1 MKQFTF
7 ILIMTL
13 LSPAL
18 AYSQTNGGL
27 HVDGSRNFMVP
38 VDSLDIR
45 PWAADFTVSLTI
57 DFDSVKDNATTSLLG
72 LRSRE
77 WDGTDKA
84 DRGTMWVDC
93 INDNDTM
100 YLKCGFRY
108 FYGIGEDTIE
118 LPADFSGIH
127 TVALT
132 HGTSHIADGNIDRG
146 FYSTKLFVD
155 GEFVSDIRRP
165 VSDLW
170 WRETSHFVIGGSLSD
185 ALPYSGMLYDFKYY
199 DATLNEEQMA
209 SSSDKE
215 NENYISPTCHWDFWD
230 MTADEALDSYPNEG
244 TMPGLQALTGD
255 FLSDDF
261 IPVINKDYEG
271 FDKDSTLTFYYGNG
285 YGLGTCLSIDIYAF
299 SEATGLYENVYSIVY
314 PYFDYILTDP
324 EGKYFNVLFAEDD
337 LSEAYDVTD
346 GIEAGDMFYGDSI
359 WNQRMSLYG
368 HTAFYCN
375 SGDTVIDVYYADGRK
390 NIVTQHVSY
399 SDFSIRGLHCSYW
412 NDDRDIE
419 GCISGSVLSNNRYIQ
434 GLGWVT
440 LHEYGESGI
449 GIGTGLGFSTYHLRM
464 LENGNKCLFANPMYA
479 TDNTRRIIGS
489 DGGSVEDAESS
500 PASWHLLSTVADS
513 ELAITDNSGK
523 PVCPD
528 KVSVTSISGT
538 VYRCAVRDG
547 GTVDVS
553 SLPQGFYLLTATCGD
568 VTQTLK
574 FIKK

>member
-27 HVDGSRNFMVP
+27 HVNGSHNFMVP

-45 PWAADFTVSLTI
+45 PWAADFTVSFTI
-57 DFDSVKDNATTSLLG
+57 DFDSIKDNATTSLLG

-84 DRGTMWVDC
+84 DRGTLWVDC

-100 YLKCGFRY
+100 YLKYGFRY
-108 FYGIGEDTIE
+108 YSGMEQNSAKLLRLDGVHTLTIIHEVKQILSDTEFIDDNNYSVCLYVDDNCISKIEDYE
-118 LPADFSGIH
+118 RQN
-127 TVALT
+127 V
-132 HGTSHIADGNIDRG
+132 
-146 FYSTKLFVD
+146 
-155 GEFVSDIRRP
+155 

-170 WRETSHFVIGGSLSD
+170 WRETSHFVIGGNLSD

-199 DATLNEEQMA
+199 DMALNEKQMA
-209 SSSDKE
+209 ASSDKE
-215 NENYISPTCHWDFWD
+215 NENYTVPTCHWDFLN

-255 FLSDDF
+255 FLSDAF

-271 FDKDSTLTFYYGNG
+271 FDKDSTLCFYY
-285 YGLGTCLSIDIYAF
+285 SW
-299 SEATGLYENVYSIVY
+299 ATGLNNELFINEFRYSNEKGLWCLEKKFGMHLFNYLIMDQENKHFNGMNGDEDLTSA
-314 PYFDYILTDP
+314 FDVSKDI
-324 EGKYFNVLFAEDD
+324 
-337 LSEAYDVTD
+337 
-346 GIEAGDMFYGDSI
+346 GIGDIFYGDLIESE
-359 WNQRMSLYG
+359 S
-368 HTAFYCN
+368 YCN
-375 SGDTVIDVYYADGRK
+375 FFQGADSVIDVYYADGHK
-390 NIVTQHVSY
+390 NIVLKTVSNMSLQMY
-399 SDFSIRGLHCSYW
+399 ARYCNLVE
-412 NDDRDIE
+412 NE
-419 GCISGSVLSNNRYIQ
+419 LNVESGINGGGYLNNRYIE
-434 GLGWVT
+434 GIGWVNN
-440 LHEYGESGI
+440 GSG
-449 GIGTGLGFSTYHLRM
+449 YHWTTSNTNLRM
-464 LENGNKCLFANPMYA
+464 IKIGDKCMFANPLFNGYTAMNA
-479 TDNTRRIIGS
+479 W
-489 DGGSVEDAESS
+489 GGMPDSVEDAESS
-500 PASWHLLSTVADS
+500 PASWHLLSTVASS
-513 ELAITDNSGK
+513 ELVITDNSGK

-528 KVSVTSISGT
+528 RVSVTSISGT
-538 VYRCAVRDG
+538 VYRCAVRDD

>member
-7 ILIMTL
+7 ILILAL

-27 HVDGSRNFMVP
+27 HVNGSHNFMVP

-84 DRGTMWVDC
+84 DRGTLWVDC
-93 INDNDTM
+93 INENDTM

-132 HGTSHIADGNIDRG
+132 HGTSHIAEDYIDRG
-146 FYSTKLFVD
+146 NYSTKLFVD
-155 GEFVSDIRRP
+155 GKFVSDIRRP

-209 SSSDKE
+209 SSSDIE
-215 NENYISPTCHWDFWD
+215 NENYTVPTCHWDFWN
-230 MTADEALDSYPNEG
+230 MTADEASDSYSNKG

-285 YGLGTCLSIDIYAF
+285 YERGGTCLTIDIYAF
-299 SEATGLYENVYSIVY
+299 SEATGLYENVYSTVY

-324 EGKYFNVLFAEDD
+324 EGKYFNALCDKCD

-346 GIEAGDMFYGDSI
+346 GIEAGDLFYGDGIS
-359 WNQRMSLYG
+359 NP
-368 HTAFYCN
+368 
-375 SGDTVIDVYYADGRK
+375 GDTVIDVYYADGRK

-419 GCISGSVLSNNRYIQ
+419 GCISGSALSNNRYIQ

-440 LHEYGESGI
+440 LFDGGHGA
-449 GIGTGLGFSTYHLRM
+449 YHLRM

-479 TDNTRRIIGS
+479 TDNTRRIIGG

-500 PASWHLLSTVADS
+500 PASWHLPSTVASS
-513 ELAITDNSGK
+513 ELVITDNSGK
-523 PVCPD
+523 PVYPD

-538 VYRCAVRDG
+538 VYRCALRDG

>member
-18 AYSQTNGGL
+18 TYSQTNGGL

-45 PWAADFTVSLTI
+45 PWAADFTVSFTI
-57 DFDSVKDNATTSLLG
+57 DFDSIKDNATTSLLG

-93 INDNDTM
+93 INENDTM

-146 FYSTKLFVD
+146 NYSTKLFVD
-155 GEFVSDIRRP
+155 GKFVSDIRRP
-165 VSDLW
+165 ISDLW

-215 NENYISPTCHWDFWD
+215 NENYTVPTCHWDFWN

-285 YGLGTCLSIDIYAF
+285 EGMGTFLSIDIYAF
-299 SEATGLYENVYSIVY
+299 SEATGLYENVYSTVY
-314 PYFDYILTDP
+314 PFFDYILTDP
-324 EGKYFNVLFAEDD
+324 EGKYFNALCDKCD

-346 GIEAGDMFYGDSI
+346 DIEAGDLFYGDSI
-359 WNQRMSLYG
+359 
-368 HTAFYCN
+368 CN
-375 SGDTVIDVYYADGRK
+375 SSMASLFCRNPGDTVIDVYYADGRR
-390 NIVTQHVSY
+390 NIVTKQVAY
-399 SDFSIRGLHCSYW
+399 SELWLKGENCHNLDDDKDVE
-412 NDDRDIE
+412 NDIY
-419 GCISGSVLSNNRYIQ
+419 GSVYSNDRYIQ

-440 LHEYGESGI
+440 LHSGEDVH
-449 GIGTGLGFSTYHLRM
+449 HLRM

-479 TDNTRRIIGS
+479 TD
-489 DGGSVEDAESS
+489 
-500 PASWHLLSTVADS
+500 STVASS
-513 ELAITDNSGK
+513 ELVITDNSGK

-528 KVSVTSISGT
+528 RVSVTSISGT
-538 VYRCAVRDG
+538 VYQCAVSDG

>member
-27 HVDGSRNFMVP
+27 HVDGSHNFMVP

-45 PWAADFTVSLTI
+45 PWAADFTVSFTI
-57 DFDSVKDNATTSLLG
+57 DFDSIKDNATTSLLG

-132 HGTSHIADGNIDRG
+132 HGTSHIAEDYIDRG
-146 FYSTKLFVD
+146 NYSTKLFVD
-155 GEFVSDIRRP
+155 GKFVSDIRRP

-271 FDKDSTLTFYYGNG
+271 FDKDSTLTFYVSYASGTVNELSMEA
-285 YGLGTCLSIDIYAF
+285 YTYSDSIGLWS
-299 SEATGLYENVYSIVY
+299 NVDFVNYNFLI
-314 PYFDYILTDP
+314 TDSD
-324 EGKYFNVLFAEDD
+324 GKYFNAMSWKDD
-337 LSEAYDVTD
+337 LSKAVDVTENVEV
-346 GIEAGDMFYGDSI
+346 GQIFYGDSLSTGF
-359 WNQRMSLYG
+359 WDYYYSYPD
-368 HTAFYCN
+368 
-375 SGDTVIDVYYADGRK
+375 SVIDIYYADGRK
-390 NIVTQHVSY
+390 NIVTATVSHFDLVIY
-399 SDFSIRGLHCSYW
+399 DYYCYYPYDEDKVVEHGVGGECFL
-412 NDDRDIE
+412 
-419 GCISGSVLSNNRYIQ
+419 NNRYIQ
-434 GLGWVT
+434 GLGWINSSPE
-440 LHEYGESGI
+440 HGYS
-449 GIGTGLGFSTYHLRM
+449 YNLRM
-464 LENGNKCLFANPMYA
+464 LLNGNKCLFMNPVFKGDVA
-479 TDNTRRIIGS
+479 VWGCGS
-489 DGGSVEDAESS
+489 LPDSVEDAESS
-500 PASWHLLSTVADS
+500 PASWHLLSAVVSS
-513 ELAITDNSGK
+513 ELVITDNSGK

-528 KVSVTSISGT
+528 RVSVTSISGT

>member
-27 HVDGSRNFMVP
+27 HVDGSHNFMVP

-45 PWAADFTVSLTI
+45 PWAADFTVSFTI
-57 DFDSVKDNATTSLLG
+57 DFDSIKDNATTSLLG

-84 DRGTMWVDC
+84 DRGTLWVDC

-100 YLKCGFRY
+100 YLSYGVRY
-108 FYGIGEDTIE
+108 FNGTESDTVK
-118 LPADFSGIH
+118 LPAGFSGVH
-127 TVALT
+127 TVSLT
-132 HGTSHIADGNIDRG
+132 HGTGHITESEDLYVYCVYWIGI
-146 FYSTKLFVD
+146 SLD
-155 GEFVSDIRRP
+155 GESLSDNIRTDYD

-170 WRETSHFVIGGSLSD
+170 WRETSHFVIGGGLSD
-185 ALPYSGMLYDFKYY
+185 ALPYCGTLYDFKYSGWPEINTVKP
-199 DATLNEEQMA
+199 DVW
-209 SSSDKE
+209 
-215 NENYISPTCHWDFWD
+215 WDFRS
-230 MTADEALDSYPNEG
+230 MTSEDVRDTYPGKG
-244 TMPGLQALTGD
+244 TLAGLQAKTGD

-261 IPVINKDYEG
+261 IPIINKEYES
-271 FDKDSTLTFYYGNG
+271 FDKDSTLTFYYSNG
-285 YGLGTCLSIDIYAF
+285 SGMVDNLTISIYAA
-299 SEATGLYENVYSIVY
+299 SDTPGLYEYTGGDIS
-314 PYFDYILTDP
+314 YFDYILTDP

-419 GCISGSVLSNNRYIQ
+419 GCISGSVHSNNRYIQ

-440 LHEYGESGI
+440 LHEYGESSI

-538 VYRCAVRDG
+538 VYQCAVRDG